1 MSPLSISTIIPSYNR
16 ANYLRLALDSV
27 LGQAYPVTE
36 IIIIDD
42 GSTDNT
48 REVVKQY
55 EGRVRFYQQNH
66 GGVSAARNKGLEL
79 AQCEIIAWCDADDV
93 WEPTFLQRTVSLL
106 ENDPRLD
113 GVYAGVVHIDSDGNR
128 LPQENCVAVPPDQ
141 LYAALADDC
150 FIQTT
155 AFIMRKRCFD
165 QAGWFDTDFDISEDY
180 DMFLRLARNCRI
192 VGLGEPL
199 VQYRV
204 HQQNT
209 VANTTRWCELRLA
222 LTRKHFGDPREGAAE
237 MTVQQRRAHAY
248 AYRGAAIKC
257 LQDDADDQGWQYLHQ
272 GALIW
277 PEMLR
282 QLSTMYEL
290 VCGNQASGLRG
301 DATRLN
307 LPQREAYMLRYLNTL
322 FGPTNTTLARYR
334 SSAFGNTYLAMGMLS
349 DQADDWPAARHYLLK
364 ALQANPRLISQ
375 FVVLRRLL
383 KVSGA
388 GRITSVWRKTRAR
401 QSPVTRIDHNE

>member
-1 MSPLSISTIIPSYNR
+1 MSLLNISTIIPSYNR

-27 LGQAYPVTE
+27 LGQTYPVAE
-36 IIIIDD
+36 IIVVDD

-48 REVVKQY
+48 REAVQQY

-79 AQCEIIAWCDADDV
+79 ARGEIIAWCDADDI

-113 GVYAGVVHIDSDGNR
+113 GAYAGVVHIDSAGNR
-128 LPQENCVAVPPDQ
+128 LPQENRVAVPPDQ

-155 AFIMRKRCFD
+155 AFVMRKQCFD

-180 DMFLRLARNCRI
+180 DMFLRLAKRYRI
-192 VGLGEPL
+192 VGVGEPL

-209 VANTTRWCELRLA
+209 VANTTRWCESRLA
-222 LTRKHFGDPREGAAE
+222 LTRKHFGDPREGGAAL
-237 MTVQQRRAHAY
+237 TVQQRRAHAY
-248 AYRGAAIKC
+248 AYRAAAIKC
-257 LQDDADDQGWQYLHQ
+257 LQDAADDRGWQYLRQ
-272 GALIW
+272 GAIIW
-277 PEMLR
+277 PEMLS
-282 QLSTMYEL
+282 QLSTAYEL
-290 VCGNQASGLRG
+290 VCGNQAPGLRG
-301 DATRLN
+301 DAAHLN
-307 LPQREAYMLRYLNTL
+307 LPQRESYMQQYLNEL
-322 FGPTNTTLARYR
+322 FRLADPALARHRGNVY
-334 SSAFGNTYLAMGMLS
+334 GNTYLALGMLS
-349 DQADDWPAARHYLLK
+349 DQAGNWPAARRYLLR
-364 ALQANPRLISQ
+364 ALQSNPRLSARS
-375 FVVLRRLL
+375 VVLRRLL

-388 GRITSVWRKTRAR
+388 GRITAALRKIRA
-401 QSPVTRIDHNE
+401 